1 MKSQLITVSVLI
13 TGLLFSGALFWG
25 CRHGHGSPEK
35 KAEWI
40 VGKISSELD
49 LTDDQKLEIDR
60 IKDEVLEKFRE
71 HRKTR
76 KAMHE
81 RVIRLVKSDT
91 LDVDE
96 INRIFDEKEARHRE
110 MRPFIIEKIVE
121 FHRILKPEQKEK
133 LAEKLEEFGKRHA
146 KY

>member
-1 MKSQLITVSVLI
+1 MKSKLITLSVIAVGMLA
-13 TGLLFSGALFWG
+13 SGALFWG

-40 VGKISSELD
+40 VSKISSELD
-49 LTDDQKLEIDR
+49 LTDEQKLELNR
-60 IKDEVLEKFRE
+60 IKDEALEKYRE
-71 HRKTR
+71 HREERKTVHAR
-76 KAMHE
+76 I
-81 RVIRLVKSDT
+81 VNLITSDT

-96 INRIFDEKEARHRE
+96 VNKIFDEREKKQKE

-133 LAEKLEEFGKRHA
+133 LVRKLEKFMKRHENH
-146 KY
+146 